1 MCLHDSVWKVVQNTV
16 KAQSIVTGK
25 TSQGI
30 SLVTIWH
37 ESGIENRQ
45 EDTKTN
51 SRETAFL
58 LRISFRSAP
67 LLLSSVSPLSTFL
80 VPSCYNKP
88 LQKTPVQ
95 RQRAAPEFRSPCSF
109 LYFCIFVFFPANS
122 HFLLFFSLQLFASHC
137 FSEGSSMSC
146 SPFRDTLEWHMPQG
160 GPCLVVGHSQP
171 CPFGVSLF
179 QYGSPIVTVSLG
191 CACSTY
197 DGPASLR
204 GKFPLVSSAYF

>member
-51 SRETAFL
+51 ARETAFL
-58 LRISFRSAP
+58 LRITFRSAP
-67 LLLSSVSPLSTFL
+67 LLLSSLSPLSTFL
-80 VPSCYNKP
+80 VPSCYNKS
-88 LQKTPVQ
+88 LQRHLCRGNGQ
-95 RQRAAPEFRSPCSF
+95 HRS
-109 LYFCIFVFFPANS
+109 LDHHAVFCIFVFLFF
-122 HFLLFFSLQLFASHC
+122 FLLTLISCFFFSLQLFASHC

-197 DGPASLR
+197 DGWHHSEGNFLW
-204 GKFPLVSSAYF
+204 